1 VKALGWLKTNTA
13 GSGGKLRTVM
23 RALGAGIAD
32 DTDALARM
40 RLGHPHGPGE
50 WLEARLLRLAL
61 QATRAQPAS

>member
-1 VKALGWLKTNTA
+1 
-13 GSGGKLRTVM
+13 M